1 MHYIVD
7 IGIIYMSIYTDIAH
21 FKAFFWL
28 LSALY
33 GQICISSIKG
43 EKMGRTKKGLV
54 DEWRTADG
62 LVLLEGWR
70 RDGLTYDQISENM
83 GINRATLFKWSKQYA
98 EIRNAL
104 KKGEEVMVYHVEN
117 ALYKAACGYDV
128 TETDQTETL
137 NEATGEKIITKH
149 ARKRHIPPNVGAIC
163 FILKN
168 RRTEKWQD
176 KPMPIDTTALD
187 KLDAILK
194 EARQAAENDVEPTET
209 AEQESTNEIQPQTE

>member
-1 MHYIVD
+1 MVD
-7 IGIIYMSIYTDIAH
+7 IDIINMSICTDIAH

-28 LSALY
+28 FSALC
-33 GQICISSIKG
+33 GQICNSSIKG

-62 LVLLEGWR
+62 LILLEGWR

-137 NEATGEKIITKH
+137 NETTGEKITTKH

-194 EARQAAENDVEPTET
+194 EARQAAENDAEPTET
-209 AEQESTNEIQPQTE
+209 AEQENTNEIQPEAE